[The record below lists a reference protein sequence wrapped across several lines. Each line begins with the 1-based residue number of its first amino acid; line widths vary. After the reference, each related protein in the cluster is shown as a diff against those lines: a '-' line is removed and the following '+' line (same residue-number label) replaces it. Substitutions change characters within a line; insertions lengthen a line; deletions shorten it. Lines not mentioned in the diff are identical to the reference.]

1 MCLLQ
6 QQCGSVTTAICA
18 CYNSNMGL
26 LQQQYVPVT
35 TAIWVCY
42 NSNMCLLQQQYG
54 PVKTAIWA
62 CYNSNMCLLQLQ
74 YMPVTTAVCACHNIN
89 MCLLQQQYVPVTT
102 AICTSHNIN
111 VPVTTAI
118 CACHN
123 INMCLLQQQYVPVTT
138 AMYWFTSYLLRL
150 TVTACSAVSWQPSA
164 ARTNS
169 MDSRLGCNRLARSLC
184 PSRQAAAHLPSY
196 SQRLSSSVPL
206 YTHTHPQTHRCCT
219 PTAHLSEHAGHTPS
233 SNIQVC
239 LDRSFARL
247 ASILG
252 CGAVQEGPRWNP
264 LIFAH
269 KTDMNIRNAGKN

>member
-74 YMPVTTAVCACHNIN
+74 YMPVTTAV
-89 MCLLQQQYVPVTT
+89 
-102 AICTSHNIN
+102 
-111 VPVTTAI
+111 